1 VPLIPKGYILL
12 SRKLIESGIMD
23 KPPEYLKVWIYL
35 LSEACHK
42 PTNNLERGQGFT
54 SISKLIEV
62 LSHKVGYRVQRP
74 TKKQVWGI
82 IEWLRNPYEGN
93 HEGITKVPMIVTTKV
108 THGFVYTI
116 CNYEFYQDPKNYEG
130 NSEGNDEGATKEQRK
145 ERQGNNKYKNVKN
158 VKNDK
163 NVKNERKVQY
173 AEFVKMTPEE
183 YQKLIDQFGKHAT
196 NRMIEILDNYK
207 GSKGKTY
214 KCDYRA
220 ILSWVTKRYQEEAQN
235 GKDKQHTEKPKDM
248 AGKFRKFVSS

>member
-1 VPLIPKGYILL
+1 MQGWVKLHRCLLGKAIWHNSTPEQKTILITLL
-12 SRKLIESGIMD
+12 MMANHEEREWEWEG
-23 KPPEYLKVWIYL
+23 LKYK
-35 LSEACHK
+35 AQ
-42 PTNNLERGQGFT
+42 PGQFVT
-54 SISKLIEV
+54 SINSIQKACGKGISKQNVRTAL
-62 LSHKVGYRVQRP
+62 LKF
-74 TKKQVWGI
+74 KK
-82 IEWLRNPYEGN
+82 
-93 HEGITKVPMIVTTKV
+93 
-108 THGFVYTI
+108 
-116 CNYEFYQDPKNYEG
+116 YEFLTYESTKTGRLITIVNWGQYQQL
-130 NSEGNDEGATKEQRK
+130 NDKANIDTNKELTKSQQRANK
-145 ERQGNNKYKNVKN
+145 ELTPNKN